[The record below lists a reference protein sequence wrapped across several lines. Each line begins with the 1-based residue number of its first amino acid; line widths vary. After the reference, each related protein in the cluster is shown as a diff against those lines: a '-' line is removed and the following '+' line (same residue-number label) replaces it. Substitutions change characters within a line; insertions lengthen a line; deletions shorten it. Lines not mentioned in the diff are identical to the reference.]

1 MIKQNSYLV
10 GTSLFLA
17 ISILIFVGGLFV
29 NTFLY
34 SFFKFF
40 IGLNLVVIGLL
51 LTKLLLNSKKLKKS
65 IIRTL
70 FIHLFLVVY
79 AFFLG
84 LINGGIGLADLKYY
98 LFLVFSFFFTL
109 AIFSSINENDYFL
122 INKIKNNFSSKLYI
136 PMNYK
141 LFGTLFIFAILLM
154 YFGKAFSFYPPQ
166 INFAVEQKVHII
178 NYSQSTT
185 GFFGLGAI
193 FFTFLACALT
203 NKIRIFIIIV
213 ALLYL
218 SISFLGGARGE
229 LIIAL
234 LIINLI
240 LFKFLSM
247 GQIILYLIFLS
258 ALIAGNLF
266 YEINIFSNYVF
277 TSRFIKIF
285 NYQDFGLRDI
295 FIINGFTLLSDRWD
309 CLLIGCGFNFFQI
322 YYGYD
327 FEFYPHNILIELLI
341 TNGFLIA
348 MPLILLSVLGCVLGY
363 FTKFGNTFMFYVL
376 LYFFGISLKSNSL
389 LSVVAI
395 PTVLYFSY
403 ISLRNIKPIINYLLK
418 KRNAKF

>member
-1 MIKQNSYLV
+1 MKKQNSYLV

-17 ISILIFVGGLFV
+17 ISILMFVSGLFV
-29 NTFLY
+29 NIFLY

-70 FIHLFLVVY
+70 FINLFLIVY

-84 LINGGIGLADLKYY
+84 SINGGIGLADFKYY
-98 LFLVFSFFFTL
+98 LFLVSSFVLTL

-122 INKIKNNFSSKLYI
+122 INKIKNNFSSKPYI

-141 LFGTLFIFAILLM
+141 LFGTFFIFAISLM
-154 YFGKAFSFYPPQ
+154 YFGKAFSFPPPK
-166 INFAVEQKVHII
+166 INFLVEQKAHII
-178 NYSQSTT
+178 DYSQSTT
-185 GFFGLGAI
+185 AFFGLGAI

-203 NKIRIFIIIV
+203 NKIRIFILIV

-218 SISFLGGARGE
+218 FISFLGGARGE

-240 LFKFLSM
+240 LFKSLST

-258 ALIAGNLF
+258 AILAGNLF
-266 YEINIFSNYVF
+266 YEIIDFENYIF
-277 TSRFIKIF
+277 TKRFMDIF
-285 NYQDFGLRDI
+285 NNQNFGLRDI
-295 FIINGFTLLSDRWD
+295 LLMNGFALLSDRLD

-322 YYGYD
+322 YYDYD
-327 FEFYPHNILIELLI
+327 FGLYPHNIALELII
-341 TNGFLIA
+341 TYGFLIA
-348 MPLILLSVLGCVLGY
+348 IPLILLSVLGCILGY
-363 FTKFGNTFMFYVL
+363 FTKFGNTFTFYVL

-395 PTVLYFSY
+395 PTILYFSY
-403 ISLRNIKPIINYLLK
+403 ISLRSIKVIVNYLLK
-418 KRNAKF
+418 KKNAKF